1 MKDENLDRLA
11 AEGVAG
17 SINLGSWG
25 TRQVTRWKALED
37 GRRQLVAALDLTLAP
52 STLPTRPATRRTFA
66 EAVQLLELFLHRERR
81 APAAREAIT
90 VDGDTVRIG
99 PGSPRCAPS
108 TVRGSSTLSMNASSP
123 PSSTATGPPRT
134 LLPPSPDLASE
145 HPGRGLRRP

>member
-1 MKDENLDRLA
+1 MKDANLDRLA

-52 STLPTRPATRRTFA
+52 STLTPRPATRRTFA

-99 PGSPRCAPS
+99 PWFAKMRTKHRAGQLDPEHERLVAALFDGDRTAKDPAP
-108 TVRGSSTLSMNASSP
+108 AFP
-123 PSSTATGPPRT
+123 
-134 LLPPSPDLASE
+134 
-145 HPGRGLRRP
+145 